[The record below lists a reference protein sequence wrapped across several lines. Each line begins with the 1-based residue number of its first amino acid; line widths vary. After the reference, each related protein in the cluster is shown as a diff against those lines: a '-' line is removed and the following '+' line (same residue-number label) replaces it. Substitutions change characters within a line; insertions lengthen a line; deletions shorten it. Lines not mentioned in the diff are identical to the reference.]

1 MIYSEQ
7 AHDLATV
14 FQALAYPTRVRII
27 ARLRQGASSVTA
39 LADELEIRQATLS
52 NHLRVLR
59 QARLVVGDRNGRTIS
74 YRLADDHVA
83 AFFDQ
88 ALMHLGHE

>member
-1 MIYSEQ
+1 MVHSEH

-27 ARLRQGASSVTA
+27 ARLREGPISVSA
-39 LADELEIRQATLS
+39 LAEELGIRQATLS

-59 QARLVVGDRNGRTIS
+59 QARLVVGDRDGRTIS
-74 YRLADDHVA
+74 YHLADEHVA
-83 AFFDQ
+83 TFFDQ
-88 ALMHLGHE
+88 ALLHLGHE